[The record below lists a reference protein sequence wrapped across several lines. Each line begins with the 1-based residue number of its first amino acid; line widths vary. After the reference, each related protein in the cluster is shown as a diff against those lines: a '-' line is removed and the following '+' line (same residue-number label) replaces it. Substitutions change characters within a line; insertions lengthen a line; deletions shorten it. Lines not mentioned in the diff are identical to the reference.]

1 MVPAMDEARD
11 ATLDEVRIE
20 MPATTPFLRLARLN
34 ATAFGTALEF
44 DVDGL
49 EDLRMAVNEA
59 VTWLLEGV
67 GDGVGDTVLVTLRG
81 TTGRL
86 EISGCLDGTRGN
98 EAADGVDD
106 LVSAILGATV
116 DSFELRTGGGRSFEL
131 SKVAVRHRD
140 T

>member
-1 MVPAMDEARD
+1 MDD
-11 ATLDEVRIE
+11 AQDTTADEVRIE
-20 MPATTPFLRLARLN
+20 LPATTPFLRLARLN

-67 GDGVGDTVLVTLRG
+67 NGGGNSTVQVTLRG
-81 TTGRL
+81 TRGRL
-86 EISGCLDGTRGN
+86 QISGTLDGAPGT
-98 EAADGVDD
+98 EAAEGVDD
-106 LVSAILGATV
+106 LISAILGATV
-116 DSFELRTGGGRSFEL
+116 DSFELRTGEGRSFEL
-131 SKVAVRHRD
+131 VKVAARSRD